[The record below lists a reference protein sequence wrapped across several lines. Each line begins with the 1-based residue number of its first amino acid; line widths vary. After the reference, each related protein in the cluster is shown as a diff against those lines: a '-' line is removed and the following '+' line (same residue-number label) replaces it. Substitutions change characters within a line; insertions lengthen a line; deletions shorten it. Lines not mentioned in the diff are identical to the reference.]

1 MDLSDPF
8 SAIPDQKNNAN
19 DMPRWFSD
27 MMVPELLLPPKIT
40 RKFGPKTAIFAPKC
54 SHIGIAGS
62 FGALL
67 FGWLVIVAHG
77 LYLARHLFIL

>member
-1 MDLSDPF
+1 
-8 SAIPDQKNNAN
+8 
-19 DMPRWFSD
+19 

-54 SHIGIAGS
+54 AHIGIAGS

-67 FGWLVIVAHG
+67 FGWLVIVARG